1 MVRINAQINITE
13 PTHLGGGYL
22 SNHTITLDVNKHG
35 NFLDNPSI

>member
-22 SNHTITLDVNKHG
+22 SNRTITLVINKHERI
-35 NFLDNPSI
+35 LESPSF